1 MVRVILDASF
11 VISCV
16 DARVDLLSELQRVF
30 GNVDVCMPVCVFEE
44 VERNGS
50 KLCISILES
59 MKPKLLVATSIQ
71 GDDALVE
78 TARKGDIVATMDKE
92 LKERLR
98 EKGVRLVTLRQKKYV
113 EEV

>member
-1 MVRVILDASF
+1 MVRIILDASF
-11 VISCV
+11 VIECVRFRV
-16 DARVDLLSELQRVF
+16 DALEELKRLF
-30 GNVDVCMPVCVFEE
+30 GSVEICLPVCVFEE